1 MMDLSKSQPQ
11 SVVDGVMIPSLLHGG
26 DKECTAASVELVS
39 RVAKSLPTE
48 QVTRFIGVLLAGE
61 GGGSG
66 GGTRVSISEQSL
78 VLFKSLLSLK
88 KLNLPTAPHVE
99 ELIGW
104 FERCLQSNENVM
116 SKSMKLASAVHV
128 LITKHLKKRNDGGG
142 GGGGGGGGSSS
153 IGGIHDHV
161 GRVESLVTKLN
172 TFMTKSS
179 LAALNRLK

>member
-1 MMDLSKSQPQ
+1 
-11 SVVDGVMIPSLLHGG
+11 
-26 DKECTAASVELVS
+26 
-39 RVAKSLPTE
+39 
-48 QVTRFIGVLLAGE
+48 
-61 GGGSG
+61 
-66 GGTRVSISEQSL
+66 
-78 VLFKSLLSLK
+78 
-88 KLNLPTAPHVE
+88 
-99 ELIGW
+99 
-104 FERCLQSNENVM
+104 
-116 SKSMKLASAVHV
+116 VHV